1 MKGWLKIL
9 IFDSF
14 KSKWKIKII
23 ETGLFKLDGGAMMG
37 SVPKVLWEK
46 TNAPDDLNRIL
57 LSMRCLL
64 LDNGND
70 IVLIETGIGNKN
82 NQKFIDMFCIQQ
94 SPFPLRDELAKAGY
108 SVDDITHVI
117 LTHLHFD
124 HAGGATYF
132 DGNHNLPTFP
142 NAQYIVSE
150 SNWKAGI
157 NPNPKDRASYL
168 LDNFIPIEKN
178 NQLKL
183 VNDNDKIMDT
193 IEGIAFYGHTTGQQL
208 IKITVDNDSLVFCS
222 DLIPLKSHLKI
233 PWIMGYDLNA
243 MKTLE
248 EKTLFLDE
256 ASRKKWLLF
265 FYHDPK
271 TIAVRIEKD
280 EKYYKVIEEY
290 CA

>member
-1 MKGWLKIL
+1 M
-9 IFDSF
+9 FDSF
-14 KSKWKIKII
+14 KNKWKIKII
-23 ETGLFKLDGGAMMG
+23 ETGSFKLDGGAMMG
-37 SVPKVLWEK
+37 SVPKVLWDK
-46 TNAPDDLNRIL
+46 TNPSDKLNRID

-82 NQKFIDMFCIQQ
+82 NQKFIDMFCIVQ
-94 SPFPLRDELAKAGY
+94 SSFPLKDGLNKHGY
-108 SVDDITHVI
+108 SLNDITHVI

-132 DGNHNLPTFP
+132 DGNNNLPTFP
-142 NAQYIVSE
+142 NAEYIISK
-150 SNWKAGI
+150 SNWEAGI
-157 NPNPKDRASYL
+157 KPSPKDRASYL
-168 LDNFIPIEKN
+168 FENFIPIKEKN
-178 NQLKL
+178 QLRL
-183 VNDNDKIMDT
+183 VGDNEEIMDT
-193 IEGIAFYGHTTGQQL
+193 IHGLAFYGHTTGQQL
-208 IKITVDNDSLVFCS
+208 IKITVDNDSLIFCS

-248 EKTLFLDE
+248 EKTLFLEE

-271 TIAVRIEKD
+271 TVAVRIEKD
-280 EKYYKVIEEY
+280 EKYYKIIEEHF
-290 CA
+290 AK

>member
-1 MKGWLKIL
+1 M

-14 KSKWKIKII
+14 KNKWKIKII

-37 SVPKVLWEK
+37 SVPKVLWNK
-46 TNAPDDLNRIL
+46 TNPSDDLNRIV

-70 IVLIETGIGNKN
+70 VVLIETGIGNKN
-82 NQKFIDMFCIQQ
+82 NQKFIDMFCIVQ
-94 SPFPLRDELAKAGY
+94 SSFPLKDELKKHGY
-108 SVDDITHVI
+108 DLEDITHVI

-132 DGNHNLPTFP
+132 DGIDILPTFP
-142 NAQYIVSE
+142 NAEYIISE
-150 SNWKAGI
+150 TNWNSGI
-157 NPNPKDRASYL
+157 NPNPKDKASYL
-168 LDNFIPIEKN
+168 IENFRPIEARG
-178 NQLKL
+178 QLRLIK
-183 VNDNDKIMDT
+183 DNAQIMDT
-193 IEGIAFYGHTTGQQL
+193 IEGLAFYGHTTGQQL
-208 IKITVDNDSLVFCS
+208 IKITVDNDSLIFCS

-248 EKTLFLDE
+248 EKTLFLEE

-265 FYHDPK
+265 FYHDPN
-271 TIAVRIEKD
+271 TVAVRIEKD

-290 CA
+290 FAE